1 MSDDFTSRTLRALAE
16 AADERRTQ
24 MLAEDLGQLPA
35 PPLSRWARLRRLF
48 NPTTLGAA
56 LVGATLALLVST
68 LASPSSPTPSNDR
81 PVALDGGLRDL
92 SLPPQSTWEAL
103 DDGTGRLAE
112 LRPRKTSST
121 GPTESDTTDG
131 QRLLFRAECLARIE
145 TYRAG
150 KLHGPTLE
158 FDLRGQ
164 LVSIRRFVDGLEAGP
179 PVRLDSDGGFRD
191 SP

>member
-16 AADERRTQ
+16 AADERRAQ
-24 MLAEDLGQLPA
+24 MLAEDLAQLPT

-48 NPTTLGAA
+48 NPTTFAAA
-56 LVGATLALLVST
+56 LVGAALALLVST
-68 LASPSSPTPSNDR
+68 LASPSAPNPPSDR
-81 PVALDGGLRDL
+81 PMALDGGRGDLRL
-92 SLPPQSTWEAL
+92 LQQSTWEVVV
-103 DDGTGRLAE
+103 DGTGRLAE
-112 LRPRKTSST
+112 LRPRAASPS
-121 GPTESDTTDG
+121 GALDVDG
-131 QRLLFRAECLARIE
+131 QRLLFRAERLAKIE

-164 LVSIRRFVDGLEAGP
+164 LVSVRRFVEGQEVGP
-179 PVRLDSDGGFRD
+179 PIRLDSEGGFRD